1 MPRRMSYRKMFLFML
16 PLAAVFAAGDIGQ
29 QVLNGG
35 MARMPDAIATLAAYG
50 LALGIKGL
58 LSTPLIQAGQLGIGL
73 TESHAGRLQI
83 QRFLLVVASCI
94 GLLLAGLGLTPI
106 GVWLTRDLHSLT
118 NPLGAE
124 VQFALLC
131 MVPLVFVD
139 GWARYYSGLLL
150 RYQHSGWT
158 SAGTSARIGASIA
171 TVFALL
177 PLDLVHSRPI
187 WLPILVIYVGG
198 LAEMAV
204 VLRGYFSAVRHRLP
218 EHSPS
223 QLTTRQIFSFF
234 WLLVFINAVSSGSR
248 PIVNLFVSRG
258 PNAEFGLAVFVI
270 VESLAGMICGWLQ
283 ELRYLPPAFRDEV
296 VNLGQIKRFCSWCGI
311 LGVACMAAICWTPL
325 LDVALVSMVGLEP
338 VLAEA
343 ARAPLLIYSLLPLF
357 TTPRSFL
364 HGLAV
369 VQHRTTALVPST
381 PVRLLVTVVICL
393 SLSQWDIAGATLAT
407 AALTAGIGTET
418 LVVWWCLRSKSSHH

>member
-158 SAGTSARIGASIA
+158 SAGTSARIGASIV
-171 TVFALL
+171 TVFSA
-177 PLDLVHSRPI
+177 PAP
-187 WLPILVIYVGG
+187 G
-198 LAEMAV
+198 LGPQPPHLAPHPGN
-204 VLRGYFSAVRHRLP
+204 LRGRPGR
-218 EHSPS
+218 
-223 QLTTRQIFSFF
+223 
-234 WLLVFINAVSSGSR
+234 NGSR
-248 PIVNLFVSRG
+248 PEGIFQR
-258 PNAEFGLAVFVI
+258 
-270 VESLAGMICGWLQ
+270 
-283 ELRYLPPAFRDEV
+283 RPPPSARTFSKPA
-296 VNLGQIKRFCSWCGI
+296 NH
-311 LGVACMAAICWTPL
+311 
-325 LDVALVSMVGLEP
+325 
-338 VLAEA
+338 EA
-343 ARAPLLIYSLLPLF
+343 DF
-357 TTPRSFL
+357 
-364 HGLAV
+364 
-369 VQHRTTALVPST
+369 
-381 PVRLLVTVVICL
+381 
-393 SLSQWDIAGATLAT
+393 
-407 AALTAGIGTET
+407 
-418 LVVWWCLRSKSSHH
+418 